1 MIKSKP
7 LDFCLLIPCY
17 DNFEGLLTSLA
28 TVVYHSDRFMVL
40 VVDDGSKVPVTSASI
55 KSGIKIDL
63 PLVVLRN
70 EVNKGITEALNNGLK
85 WIEKQ
90 GVTKYVARLD
100 CGDLCAPDRF
110 YKQMDFIHS
119 HPDVGLLGSWCV
131 FKDGRRSFQY
141 QYKTPTGHRQIKRAM
156 HFRNVFI
163 HPTVVFETSLLKKVG
178 YYPNNFARAED
189 YALFFKLIKITHSHI
204 LDEFLVT
211 CEINDRGISLQNRRE
226 QLISRARI
234 VIQYGTNPLL
244 KIIGSLRTY
253 FLWLLPKKLVLLLRE
268 WSGRTIIYK

>member
-17 DNFEGLLTSLA
+17 DNFEGLLNSLA
-28 TVVYHSDRFMVL
+28 TVVYHSGQFMVL

-55 KSGIKIDL
+55 KSGTKIDF
-63 PLVVLRN
+63 PLFVLTN
-70 EVNKGITEALNNGLK
+70 EVNKGITEALNSGLK
-85 WIEKQ
+85 WIEEQ
-90 GVTKYVARLD
+90 GVAKYVARLD

-110 YKQMDFIHS
+110 YKQMDFMHS
-119 HPDVGLLGSWCV
+119 HPGVGLLGSWCV
-131 FKDGRRSFQY
+131 FEDRKRSIHY
-141 QYKTPTGHRQIKRAM
+141 QYKTPTGHSQIKRAM

-178 YYPNNFARAED
+178 YYPNNFPRAED

-211 CEINDRGISLQNRRE
+211 CEINDRGISLQNRRQ

-234 VIQYGTNPLL
+234 TMQYGTNPLL
-244 KIIGSLRTY
+244 KIVGSLWTY
-253 FLWLLPKKLVLLLRE
+253 SLRLMPRKLVLLLRK
-268 WSGRTIIYK
+268 WSG